1 MGSDVAS
8 CACRYWWQDESGH
21 RHETQQH
28 EGGEQGD
35 PLMPLLFSFAI
46 HNALEEAKRE
56 MVDGEELFAFLDDI
70 CILCSPG
77 RTRFL
82 YNVIREK
89 VEHGMNSV
97 AHGKD
102 TLLEQCWS
110 VSSWNWR
117 PGSRRVEPQRSEGV
131 GDPSGLR
138 GVCPR
143 NQRLEVGG
151 RAETLGRHPLDPRP
165 SMWLAGSLAVC
176 RSQVPPFP
184 PNHASKRIS
193 GLCTNT

>member
-1 MGSDVAS
+1 MFSWTDTIPL
-8 CACRYWWQDESGH
+8 Q
-21 RHETQQH
+21 RHQRET
-28 EGGEQGD
+28 
-35 PLMPLLFSFAI
+35 
-46 HNALEEAKRE
+46 
-56 MVDGEELFAFLDDI
+56 
-70 CILCSPG
+70 
-77 RTRFL
+77 
-82 YNVIREK
+82 
-89 VEHGMNSV
+89 VEHGGNSV
-97 AHGKD
+97 AYGKD

-151 RAETLGRHPLDPRP
+151 RAETLGRHPLDPQP

-193 GLCTNT
+193 GLRTKTRHRDARHHGILAWECPPGPNPKKRRRTCWPHCP